1 MSELQ
6 RLRTKIDAI
15 DRSIV
20 RLLNRRLST
29 VAKIGEWKATR
40 KLASY
45 SPARS
50 AEIQRNVQQA
60 NQGPHEPAQLAAIY
74 QKIIAASV
82 ALQDKRAPKK
92 K

>member
-1 MSELQ
+1 MSELK
-6 RLRTKIDAI
+6 RLRARIDAI
-15 DRSIV
+15 DRSLV

-29 VAKIGEWKATR
+29 VAKIGAWKATR

-45 SPARS
+45 SPSRS

-60 NQGPHEPAQLAAIY
+60 NHGPHAPAQLAAIY
-74 QKIIAASV
+74 REIIAASV
-82 ALQDKRAPKK
+82 ALQDKQTRKK